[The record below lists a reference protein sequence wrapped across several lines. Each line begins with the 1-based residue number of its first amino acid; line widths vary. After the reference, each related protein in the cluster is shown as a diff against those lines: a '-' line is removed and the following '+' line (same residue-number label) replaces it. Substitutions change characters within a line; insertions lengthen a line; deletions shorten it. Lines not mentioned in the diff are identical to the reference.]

1 LCWSSDGKSLIF
13 DRGPATS
20 RWEELDKSGI
30 SPYASWDLFD
40 LDLAT
45 GLEKP
50 LSRGGGF
57 WSPSMAQE
65 DDLHFLA
72 DIKEE
77 GRTPGSL
84 VPRPTGAL
92 VHMPLKTARGIMAEQ
107 DQERAALAKKW
118 TDFSGRVLKEAG
130 LTSAFGASKLS
141 PETLRKLAEAFARN
155 YATLFKDDPPTT
167 AAALENLRKD
177 LADLDLSAQTETDL
191 QLILGAADGQYL
203 ERHLP
208 GTRWLVQPGPLGP
221 TGTSAL
227 LTDNPFV
234 LVFNPFRAL
243 KPAATVSRG
252 ISLAEIR
259 SRVAGRTLVLSNDP
273 TGSAKAVAPMIDP
286 ALAQGVELL
295 AKKKGDEADRVLED
309 LLKRHGGNCRLGLQV
324 AGLLHENGR
333 TRSLERTAGFLE
345 KLSAVFPVEAEA
357 YNLFGLIWMPG
368 KPEKAI
374 EEFKNAL
381 RCDLNYGPAYLNLAQ
396 AYAQRNDPEAA
407 RPCLRRYLKLMPEG
421 DYARDARRRLAT
433 LRAEPGGPPNPFG
446 GPAVPTVPPGQP
458 GLSPGGSAA
467 PSGSPVTGPPVKTA
481 PPSSPAT
488 EKAPK

>member
-309 LLKRHGGNCRLGLQV
+309 LL
-324 AGLLHENGR
+324 
-333 TRSLERTAGFLE
+333 
-345 KLSAVFPVEAEA
+345 
-357 YNLFGLIWMPG
+357 
-368 KPEKAI
+368 
-374 EEFKNAL
+374 
-381 RCDLNYGPAYLNLAQ
+381 
-396 AYAQRNDPEAA
+396 
-407 RPCLRRYLKLMPEG
+407 
-421 DYARDARRRLAT
+421 
-433 LRAEPGGPPNPFG
+433 
-446 GPAVPTVPPGQP
+446 
-458 GLSPGGSAA
+458 
-467 PSGSPVTGPPVKTA
+467 
-481 PPSSPAT
+481 
-488 EKAPK
+488 